1 VEIAS
6 DRSIISCGPKANGK
20 PGLEATSVPGL
31 EPKKLAMFTV
41 FEKLAIAIRGD
52 ELA

>member
-1 VEIAS
+1 VEIAVN
-6 DRSIISCGPKANGK
+6 RSIISCGLKVNGK

-31 EPKKLAMFTV
+31 GPKKLAMFAV
-41 FEKLAIAIRGD
+41 FERLAIAIRGD